1 MSKEDS
7 RKILVKT
14 MQSALQSKG
23 LHGVGLSEI
32 LKTAGLPKGSLYYHF
47 PGGKEELALAAIAN
61 AEQEM
66 ARFLEQVFARFDD
79 PLEALAAWID
89 SGLQRIAASRFKL
102 GCPLAAAALDC
113 SPDDTDLLLALHG
126 AFTNLR
132 DQLAAHI
139 SRAGFPTDAATDLA
153 VLVLT
158 SYEGGLMMARAAG
171 STDPIERAFRALL
184 SHVRLQQKEFADGP

>member
-7 RKILVKT
+7 RHILVKT

-47 PGGKEELALAAIAN
+47 PGGKEELALAAIAQ
-61 AEQEM
+61 AEAEM
-66 ARFLEQVFARFDD
+66 TAFLEQVFTRFDD
-79 PLEALAAWID
+79 PLDALAAWID
-89 SGLQRIAASRFKL
+89 SALQRIAASRFKL

-113 SPDDTDLLLALHG
+113 SPDDTDLLLALNR
-126 AFTNLR
+126 AFDTLR
-132 DQLAAHI
+132 NQLSAHI
-139 SRAGFPTDAATDLA
+139 SRAGFASEAAADLA
-153 VLVLT
+153 ALVLT

-184 SHVRLQQKEFADGP
+184 SHVRLQQKELTHGH

>member
-1 MSKEDS
+1 MSNEDS

-79 PLEALAAWID
+79 PLDALAAWID
-89 SGLQRIAASRFKL
+89 SALQRIAASRFKL

-132 DQLAAHI
+132 DQLAGHL
-139 SRAGFPTDAATDLA
+139 SRAGFPADAATDLA

-184 SHVRLQQKEFADGP
+184 SHVRLQQKELAHGH

>member
-66 ARFLEQVFARFDD
+66 ARFLEQVFARFAD
-79 PLEALAAWID
+79 PLDALAAWID
-89 SGLQRIAASRFKL
+89 SALQRIAASRFKL

-113 SPDDTDLLLALHG
+113 SPEDTDLLLALHG

-132 DQLAAHI
+132 DQLAGHI

-184 SHVRLQQKEFADGP
+184 SHIRLQQKELAHGH

>member
-66 ARFLEQVFARFDD
+66 ARFLEQVFARFAD
-79 PLEALAAWID
+79 PLEALATWID
-89 SGLQRIAASRFKL
+89 SALQRISASRFKL

-139 SRAGFPTDAATDLA
+139 SRAGFPPDAATDLA

-184 SHVRLQQKEFADGP
+184 SHVRLQQKELAHGH

>member
-23 LHGVGLSEI
+23 LHGVGLNEI

-61 AEQEM
+61 AEAEM
-66 ARFLEQVFARFDD
+66 TRFLEQMFARFDD

-89 SGLQRIAASRFKL
+89 SALQRIAASRFKL

-113 SPDDTDLLLALHG
+113 SPDDTDLLLALHCWPW
-126 AFTNLR
+126 R
-132 DQLAAHI
+132 R
-139 SRAGFPTDAATDLA
+139 RAPAW
-153 VLVLT
+153 
-158 SYEGGLMMARAAG
+158 
-171 STDPIERAFRALL
+171 
-184 SHVRLQQKEFADGP
+184 

>member
-1 MSKEDS
+1 
-7 RKILVKT
+7 

-23 LHGVGLSEI
+23 LHGVGLNEI

-79 PLEALAAWID
+79 PLDALAAWID
-89 SGLQRIAASRFKL
+89 SALQRIAASRFKL

-132 DQLAAHI
+132 DQLAGHI

-184 SHVRLQQKEFADGP
+184 SHVRLQQKELAHGH

>member
-7 RKILVKT
+7 RHILVKT

-23 LHGVGLSEI
+23 LHGVGLNEI

-66 ARFLEQVFARFDD
+66 TRFLEQMFARFDD

-89 SGLQRIAASRFKL
+89 SALQRIAASSFKL
-102 GCPLAAAALDC
+102 GCPLAAA
-113 SPDDTDLLLALHG
+113 
-126 AFTNLR
+126 
-132 DQLAAHI
+132 
-139 SRAGFPTDAATDLA
+139 DLA

-171 STDPIERAFRALL
+171 STDPIERSFRALL
-184 SHVRLQQKEFADGP
+184 SHVRLQQKEFANGH

>member
-1 MSKEDS
+1 MS
-7 RKILVKT
+7 
-14 MQSALQSKG
+14 
-23 LHGVGLSEI
+23 
-32 LKTAGLPKGSLYYHF
+32 AGT
-47 PGGKEELALAAIAN
+47 
-61 AEQEM
+61 
-66 ARFLEQVFARFDD
+66 
-79 PLEALAAWID
+79 
-89 SGLQRIAASRFKL
+89 
-102 GCPLAAAALDC
+102 LAAAALDC

-132 DQLAAHI
+132 DQLAGHI

-184 SHVRLQQKEFADGP
+184 SHVRLQQKELAHGH

>member
-79 PLEALAAWID
+79 PLDALAAWID
-89 SGLQRIAASRFKL
+89 SALQRIAASRFKL

-139 SRAGFPTDAATDLA
+139 SRAGFPSDAATDLA

-184 SHVRLQQKEFADGP
+184 SHVRLRQKELAHGH

>member
-66 ARFLEQVFARFDD
+66 ARFLEQVFARFAD
-79 PLEALAAWID
+79 PLDALAAWID
-89 SGLQRIAASRFKL
+89 SALQRIAASRFKL

-184 SHVRLQQKEFADGP
+184 SHVRLQQKELAHGH

>member
-7 RKILVKT
+7 RQILVKT

-79 PLEALAAWID
+79 PLDALAAWID
-89 SGLQRIAASRFKL
+89 SALQRIAASRFKL

-132 DQLAAHI
+132 DQLAGHL
-139 SRAGFPTDAATDLA
+139 SRAGFPADAATDLA

-184 SHVRLQQKEFADGP
+184 SHVRLQQKELAHGH

>member
-7 RKILVKT
+7 RQILVKT

-79 PLEALAAWID
+79 PLDALAAWID
-89 SGLQRIAASRFKL
+89 SALQRIAASRFKL

-132 DQLAAHI
+132 DQLAGHL
-139 SRAGFPTDAATDLA
+139 SRAGFPSDAATDLA

-184 SHVRLQQKEFADGP
+184 SHVRLQQKELAHGH

>member
-79 PLEALAAWID
+79 PLDALAAWID
-89 SGLQRIAASRFKL
+89 SALQRIAASRFKL

-132 DQLAAHI
+132 DQLAGHI

-184 SHVRLQQKEFADGP
+184 SHVRLQQKELTHGH

>member
-79 PLEALAAWID
+79 PLDALAAWID
-89 SGLQRIAASRFKL
+89 SALQRIAASRFKL

-132 DQLAAHI
+132 DQLAGHL
-139 SRAGFPTDAATDLA
+139 SRAGFPADAVTDLA

-184 SHVRLQQKEFADGP
+184 SHVRLQQKELAHGH

>member
-14 MQSALQSKG
+14 MQSALQSRG

-66 ARFLEQVFARFDD
+66 ARFLEQVFARFAD
-79 PLEALAAWID
+79 PLDALAAWID
-89 SGLQRIAASRFKL
+89 SALQRIAASRFKL

-113 SPDDTDLLLALHG
+113 SPEDTDLLLALHG

-132 DQLAAHI
+132 DQLAGHI

-184 SHVRLQQKEFADGP
+184 SHVRLQQKELAHGH

>member
-79 PLEALAAWID
+79 PLDALAAWID
-89 SGLQRIAASRFKL
+89 SALQRIAASRFKL

-113 SPDDTDLLLALHG
+113 SADDTDLLLALHG

-132 DQLAAHI
+132 DQLAGHI

-171 STDPIERAFRALL
+171 STDPIARAFRALL
-184 SHVRLQQKEFADGP
+184 SHVRLQQKELAHGH

>member
-66 ARFLEQVFARFDD
+66 ARFLEQVFARFAD
-79 PLEALAAWID
+79 PLDALAAWID
-89 SGLQRIAASRFKL
+89 SALQRIAASRFKL

>member
-79 PLEALAAWID
+79 PLDALAAWID
-89 SGLQRIAASRFKL
+89 SALQRIAASRFKL

-126 AFTNLR
+126 AFTKLR

-139 SRAGFPTDAATDLA
+139 SRAGFPSDAATDLA

-184 SHVRLQQKEFADGP
+184 SHVRLQQKELAHGH